1 MPLRF
6 FINDVILIAIRHRR
20 TCRRAYVLKALS
32 SAHLCDPPET
42 GLSEETTGLSKGI
55 TRLKVV
61 KMSRRGK
68 CAEDIMW
75 MMKQQEK

>member
-6 FINDVILIAIRHRR
+6 FINEGILIEVRHRR
-20 TCRRAYVLKALS
+20 TCSRVYVLKALS
-32 SAHLCDPPET
+32 SAHLCDSPEA
-42 GLSEETTGLSKGI
+42 GLSEGP

-75 MMKQQEK
+75 MMKQQKK